1 MNILP
6 LLVLI
11 ITDCNRSVKRFLIS
25 WVKYFYPG
33 KCHLK
38 VKNVSAEK
46 NNIYSSIN
54 SKFCFDLFLW
64 NNWSTVSRSVETLE
78 EVYQDPCIHMGVL
91 QGLWSLLSNCIQVSV
106 YMVWGA
112 SSATLSRCVILL
124 CPWSLLNNCILVSIG
139 SMEPLEQ
146 RYPGEW
152 LQGPWYLLRKCIHV
166 NIWSMEPLEQ
176 LYPCEYNVHG
186 NSCAAVSMWIW
197 GPLSLFNNC
206 FQVSIGFIWS
216 LLNNYILVSIGSIW
230 SLLNN
235 YILVSIGSIWS
246 LLNNCIQVSIWS
258 MEPLEQRYP
267 GEYRIHG
274 ASWTTVS
281 RWV

>member
-124 CPWSLLNNCILVSIG
+124 CPWSLLSNCIQVSVYMVWGASCATLSRFVILLCPWSLLNNCILVSIG

-146 RYPGEW
+146 LYPGV
-152 LQGPWYLLRKCIHV
+152 WYYC
-166 NIWSMEPLEQ
+166 
-176 LYPCEYNVHG
+176 VH
-186 NSCAAVSMWIW
+186 
-197 GPLSLFNNC
+197 
-206 FQVSIGFIWS
+206 
-216 LLNNYILVSIGSIW
+216 
-230 SLLNN
+230 
-235 YILVSIGSIWS
+235 
-246 LLNNCIQVSIWS
+246 
-258 MEPLEQRYP
+258 E
-267 GEYRIHG
+267 

-281 RWV
+281 WWA